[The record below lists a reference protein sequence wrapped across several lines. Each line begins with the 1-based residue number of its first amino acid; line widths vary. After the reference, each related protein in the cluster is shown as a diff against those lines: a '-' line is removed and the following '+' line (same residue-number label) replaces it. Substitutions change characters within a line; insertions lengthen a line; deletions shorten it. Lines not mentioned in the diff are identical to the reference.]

1 MDQDDDEFLYGDH
14 STTTQPPPAISASL
28 PGLSVGA
35 PPPAHQEDTTP
46 AAPAQHPQADPEELE
61 EGEEEEEEVEVSDDE
76 DVRSP
81 SRCLGGSGLINKG
94 HRARDRAQ
102 RRQSPRTAAET

>member
-14 STTTQPPPAISASL
+14 STTVQPPPATAASL

-35 PPPAHQEDTTP
+35 PPPAHQDTAPT
-46 AAPAQHPQADPEELE
+46 APAQPPQASPEELE

-81 SRCLGGSGLINKG
+81 SSSLGRCFQG
-94 HRARDRAQ
+94 
-102 RRQSPRTAAET
+102 